1 MRKILILASGVLC
14 ATTVVGGF
22 PQTPPLRAAP
32 LETTPVQLAQAVS
45 PELQPTADDHVMG
58 NADAAVTVVEYA
70 SMTCPHCAAFHIDTL
85 PELKK
90 KYVDTGKVRF
100 IYRDF
105 PLDQIAL
112 QAAQIAECSGKDRYF
127 GVVDV
132 IFRTQAQW
140 AAGKD
145 PIAELGKTLRI
156 AGITEADIKTCL
168 ADQKLATTIVTERQ
182 VGEKAGVNATP
193 TLFINGQ
200 RWNGA
205 RTVEAIDEA
214 LAKLVK

>member
-1 MRKILILASGVLC
+1 MHKILILAGAVLGA
-14 ATTVVGGF
+14 ATF
-22 PQTPPLRAAP
+22 SLPSAAP
-32 LETTPVQLAQAVS
+32 LQAAPIQLAQTVPA
-45 PELQPTADDHVMG
+45 ELQPSADDHVMG
-58 NADAAVTVVEYA
+58 NPDAAVTIVEYA
-70 SMTCPHCAAFHIDTL
+70 SMTCPHCADFHTQIL

-100 IYRDF
+100 VYRDF

-112 QAAQIAECSGKDRYF
+112 QAAQISECSGKDRYF

-140 AAGKD
+140 AASKD

-156 AGITEADIKTCL
+156 AGITEADIKTCI

-205 RTVEAIDEA
+205 RTVEALDEA
-214 LAKLVK
+214 LGKLIK

>member
-1 MRKILILASGVLC
+1 MRKMLILAGSTLCTAAILGVV
-14 ATTVVGGF
+14 APSTT
-22 PQTPPLRAAP
+22 LRAAP
-32 LETTPVQLAQAVS
+32 SPVVQLAQA
-45 PELQPTADDHVMG
+45 PAELQVTPTDHVMG
-58 NADAAVTVVEYA
+58 NADAPVTIIEYA
-70 SMTCPHCAAFHIDTL
+70 SMTCPHCATFHTDTL
-85 PELKK
+85 PTLKQ
-90 KYVDTGKVRF
+90 KYVDSGKVRF
-100 IYRDF
+100 IFRDF

-127 GVVDV
+127 GVIDV

-140 AAGKD
+140 AASKE
-145 PIAELGKTLRI
+145 PMAELGKTLRI

-168 ADQKLATTIVTERQ
+168 ADQKLATEIVGERQ
-182 VGEKAGVNATP
+182 GGEKAGVDSTP

-205 RTVEAIDEA
+205 RSVAALDEA